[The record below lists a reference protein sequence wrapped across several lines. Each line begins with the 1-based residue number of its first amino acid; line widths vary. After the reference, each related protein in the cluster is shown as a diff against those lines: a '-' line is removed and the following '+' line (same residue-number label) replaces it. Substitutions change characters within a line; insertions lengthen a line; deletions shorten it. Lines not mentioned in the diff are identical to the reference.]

1 MSTDFDSRRRCP
13 CVEHFLGKK
22 YKTYSEESLSKRDGG
37 LSMTSKKLLDLLN
50 QAIGMELQVSIQY
63 MWQHVLAT
71 GIDSTAVADIFK
83 EFAIT
88 EMKHAEA
95 IAERLAYIEGTPTT
109 KPAPIFVGGTLKEM
123 LQTDVKAEE
132 MAIALYKQIIK
143 AADGEGDVTTRKLV
157 EGILGDEEGHH
168 DTFTNILA

>member
-1 MSTDFDSRRRCP
+1 MA
-13 CVEHFLGKK
+13 
-22 YKTYSEESLSKRDGG
+22 SE
-37 LSMTSKKLLDLLN
+37 KLLEMLN
-50 QAIGMELQVSIQY
+50 KAIAMELQVSIQY

-71 GIDSTAVADIFK
+71 GVDSVAVADVFK

-95 IAERLAYIEGTPTT
+95 IAERLAYLEGMPTT

-132 MAIALYKQIIK
+132 AAIALYRQIIK
-143 AADGEGDVTTRKLV
+143 VADAEGDITTRKLI
-157 EGILGDEEGHH
+157 EEILGDEEGHH
-168 DTFTNILA
+168 DTFTNILAK

>member
-1 MSTDFDSRRRCP
+1 MKMSWCER
-13 CVEHFLGKK
+13 FLGKK
-22 YKTYSEESLSKRDGG
+22 YKTDSKESLSKRDGG
-37 LSMTSKKLLDLLN
+37 VSMASKKLLEMLN
-50 QAIGMELQVSIQY
+50 KAIAMELQVSIQY

-71 GIDSTAVADIFK
+71 GVDSVAVADIFK

-95 IAERLAYIEGTPTT
+95 IAERLAYIDGTPIT

-132 MAIALYKQIIK
+132 SAIALYRQIIK
-143 AADGEGDVTTRKLV
+143 VADSEGDVTTRKLI